1 MRYVLWVLGASLLCA
16 ACESSTAPVSLDTRL
31 EAGAG
36 QVGAPVHYIVVNH
49 TADTV
54 FVASCCDRAL
64 VLAERRVGS
73 EWQSYTSH
81 ACIDICPYSPV
92 RVLPHDSV
100 PDSLWIRSVG
110 VYRFRLDVFR
120 TWGGGSPVTIT
131 SAAFTVR

>member
-1 MRYVLWVLGASLLCA
+1 V
-16 ACESSTAPVSLDTRL
+16 TLDARL

-36 QVGAPVHYIVVNH
+36 QVGAPVHYTVVNH

-73 EWQSYTSH
+73 EWQSYTSG
-81 ACIDICPYSPV
+81 ACIDICPYNPV

-100 PDSLWIRSVG
+100 QDSLTISSAG
-110 VYRFRLDVFR
+110 TYRFRLDVFR
-120 TWGGGSPVTIT
+120 TWRGGSPATIT